1 MVGGEAGSGGRGH
14 MYTYSCF
21 TLVYSRNQHTIVKQ
35 AASNLK
41 LKKNKNLFYSVL
53 IPKDIPFFFLKGNHP
68 EKTFIARFVK
78 LMPIYQY

>member
-1 MVGGEAGSGGRGH
+1 

-53 IPKDIPFFFLKGNHP
+53 IPKDIPFFFKRQPSRKNFYSKVCKINANISILGNRMSH
-68 EKTFIARFVK
+68 FHR
-78 LMPIYQY
+78 